1 LSATPNLRPL
11 VLVADDDPDILALVR
26 FRLERDGYEVLSAPD
41 GETALDLALAR
52 TPDLALL
59 DVMMPRLDG
68 YEVTRRLRQHGPTT
82 AIPIILLTA
91 RVQEPDVAL
100 GIEAGAD
107 DYVTKPFAIGEL
119 LARLRAGLRR
129 VGPTAEPTLVIGAL
143 QLDLEKRTV
152 SVSGLGVHLTPHEFE
167 LLRVLAQNEGK
178 LMTHTAILREVW
190 GPAYQTESSYL
201 HVFVS
206 QLRRKLE
213 PDPARPRYIL
223 TEPGAGY
230 RLVNPDARP

>member
-1 LSATPNLRPL
+1 VRAEELRPL

-68 YEVTRRLRQHGPTT
+68 YEVTRRLRQHSPTT

-91 RVQEPDVAL
+91 RVQEPDVKL

-107 DYVTKPFAIGEL
+107 DYVTKPFSPQALGE
-119 LARLRAGLRR
+119 R
-129 VGPTAEPTLVIGAL
+129 VQAAL
-143 QLDLEKRTV
+143 
-152 SVSGLGVHLTPHEFE
+152 G
-167 LLRVLAQNEGK
+167 
-178 LMTHTAILREVW
+178 
-190 GPAYQTESSYL
+190 
-201 HVFVS
+201 
-206 QLRRKLE
+206 
-213 PDPARPRYIL
+213 ARPKGDRG
-223 TEPGAGY
+223 E
-230 RLVNPDARP
+230 